1 MLDIERFRLKIPPQP
16 KYHLLAVIKREHF
29 ALIVKSR
36 RRHHL
41 AQRDGAVLASE
52 QCSDGSKALFLLV
65 PSEQLCL
72 RGGFF
77 LVSRCGEDISHRL
90 LKEGFVLLVVFRVLM
105 VDLDEFLAPVAS
117 KWSKRN
123 KPSLF
128 KQFPHPRFR
137 HFDTTPLPHQCA
149 EDATLTF

>member
-1 MLDIERFRLKIPPQP
+1 LHIERFRLKIPPQP

-52 QCSDGSKALFLLV
+52 QCSYGSKALFLLV
-65 PSEQLCL
+65 PIQHRCL

-77 LVSRCGEDISHRL
+77 LFRIVVQWTH
-90 LKEGFVLLVVFRVLM
+90 VLLSFFIADNPHSILYWRVC
-105 VDLDEFLAPVAS
+105 
-117 KWSKRN
+117 RTC
-123 KPSLF
+123 LF
-128 KQFPHPRFR
+128 MER
-137 HFDTTPLPHQCA
+137 TGS
-149 EDATLTF
+149 